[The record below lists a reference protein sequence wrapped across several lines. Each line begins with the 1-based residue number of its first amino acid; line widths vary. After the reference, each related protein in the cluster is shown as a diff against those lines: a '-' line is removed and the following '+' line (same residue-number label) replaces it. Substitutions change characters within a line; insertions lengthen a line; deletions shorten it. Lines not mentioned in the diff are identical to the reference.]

1 MARNDPRVDVDLI
14 RELLTTNTPTARIA
28 ALAGCSDRQ
37 VLRYKRDMGLTVRPN
52 ALAAQPISQERL
64 AAIEERL
71 NDGWSVREI
80 SRHLHVHEETITR
93 HFPGS
98 SWGPEL
104 RREYIRLLRQ
114 LKRLPNTIDEIRRQR
129 SEYGVAA

>member
-14 RELLTTNTPTARIA
+14 KQLLTTNTPTAQIA
-28 ALAGCSDRQ
+28 ALAGCSARQ

-64 AAIEERL
+64 VAIEERL

-93 HFPGS
+93 HFPGAA
-98 SWGPEL
+98 WGPEQQS
-104 RREYIRLLRQ
+104 EYTRLLRQ
-114 LKRLPNTIDEIRRQR
+114 LKRLPNTIAEIRRQQ
-129 SEYGVAA
+129 SQYGVAA